1 MFFIDSLTGD
11 IHTKQTFDYE
21 SQNRYCL
28 IIQAKDKGDLLATIT
43 VQVDIEGRDEFDPVF
58 SQDQYF
64 FNLPRKN
71 EAGQLLGK
79 VTASDNDGEQDG
91 VVCSSLLKTSAFFSV
106 NQNSGGIYLTQTV
119 HQNRN
124 DSKRNDDTLKLLV
137 RAQSPKM

>member
-64 FNLPRKN
+64 
-71 EAGQLLGK
+71 
-79 VTASDNDGEQDG
+79 
-91 VVCSSLLKTSAFFSV
+91 LKYF
-106 NQNSGGIYLTQTV
+106 
-119 HQNRN
+119 
-124 DSKRNDDTLKLLV
+124 LK
-137 RAQSPKM
+137 